1 MNFTED
7 IIKEYVIKN
16 SICTTKENIDNLCE
30 YFQNQGYN
38 TIGLVCDA
46 LIADSIATEIL
57 TGRNIMVSNL
67 ND

>member
-1 MNFTED
+1 MNFTEE

-16 SICTTKENIDNLCE
+16 SISTTKENIDNLCE
-30 YFQNQGYN
+30 YFHNQGYN

-46 LIADSIATEIL
+46 LIADSIVTEIL
-57 TGRNIMVSNL
+57 TSRSIMVSNL